1 MKLRLQKFLAKA
13 GVASRRASEKLILE
27 GKVMVNDKIVNELG
41 TKVDPKV
48 DLVKVNNKVCKI
60 EENYVYIKM
69 NKPIGVLTTVKDPYG
84 RPTVMD
90 ILKNVDTRVYPVG
103 RLDMDSEGLL
113 LLTNDG
119 QATFKLTHPKFEIP
133 KTYIVC
139 VKGPIQNGAIT
150 RLENGIMLED
160 GLTYPAE
167 IKVFKVDKNS
177 SKLSIKIHEGRNRQ
191 IRRMFEAVGHR
202 VISLKRTQIGS
213 ISINELKSGQWCYMS
228 KKEIN
233 YIKNIK

>member
-1 MKLRLQKFLAKA
+1 
-13 GVASRRASEKLILE
+13 
-27 GKVMVNDKIVNELG
+27 
-41 TKVDPKV
+41 
-48 DLVKVNNKVCKI
+48 
-60 EENYVYIKM
+60 M
-69 NKPIGVLTTVKDPYG
+69 NKPIGVLTTVNDPYG

-133 KTYIVC
+133 KTYMVC
-139 VKGPIQNGAIT
+139 VEGPIQNDAIT

-167 IKVFKVDKNS
+167 IKVFKIDKNS
-177 SKLSIKIHEGRNRQ
+177 SRLSVKIHEGRNRQ

-202 VISLKRTQIGS
+202 VISLKRIQIGS
-213 ISINELKSGQWCYMS
+213 ISINGLKSGQWDYMS